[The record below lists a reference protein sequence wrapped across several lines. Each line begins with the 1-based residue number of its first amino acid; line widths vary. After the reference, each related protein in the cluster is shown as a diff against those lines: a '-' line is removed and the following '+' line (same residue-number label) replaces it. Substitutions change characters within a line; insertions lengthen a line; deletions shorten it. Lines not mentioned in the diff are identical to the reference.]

1 MLMLVLML
9 QVLLLVLFVLML
21 LGLSFGIFKYLW
33 SFYFIINILMIPN
46 ALYGHITIGWIFFAT
61 NACSN

>member
-21 LGLSFGIFKYLW
+21 LGLIFGIFKYLW
-33 SFYFIINILMIPN
+33 PFYFITNILMIPN
-46 ALYGHITIGWIFFAT
+46 ALYGHITTGWIVFAT

>member
-9 QVLLLVLFVLML
+9 QVLLLVLFVPML
-21 LGLSFGIFKYLW
+21 LGLIFGIFKYLW
-33 SFYFIINILMIPN
+33 PFYFITNILMIPN

>member
-9 QVLLLVLFVLML
+9 QVLLLVLFVLMP
-21 LGLSFGIFKYLW
+21 LGLIFGIFKYLW

-46 ALYGHITIGWIFFAT
+46 ALYGHITIGWIFFR
-61 NACSN
+61 NKCV

>member
-21 LGLSFGIFKYLW
+21 LGLIFGMFKYLW

-46 ALYGHITIGWIFFAT
+46 ALYGHITIG
-61 NACSN
+61 